1 VKIYSPQRHRV
12 HRGFVQVAIVRRFS
26 LRPAPVLSSVEGRL
40 GGANSEQ
47 KPEEPA
53 KEKRSETRGLGYSLA
68 TRSAGF
74 ANKELPFGLFHELA
88 KRRRDTVGYAPRF

>member
-26 LRPAPVLSSVEGRL
+26 LRRLRL

-53 KEKRSETRGLGYSLA
+53 REKRSETRGLGYSLA